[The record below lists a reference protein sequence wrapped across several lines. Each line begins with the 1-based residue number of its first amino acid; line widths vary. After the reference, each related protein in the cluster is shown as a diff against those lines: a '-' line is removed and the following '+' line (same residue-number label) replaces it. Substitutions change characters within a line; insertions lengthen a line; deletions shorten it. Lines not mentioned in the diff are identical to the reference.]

1 MTKVHKMVKTDFRK
15 WQKFMKLL
23 FFLSVRVKETYTS
36 INQSTNKKETY
47 ISIEE

>member
-1 MTKVHKMVKTDFRK
+1 MAKIYETI
-15 WQKFMKLL
+15 

-47 ISIEE
+47 ISIEEGNKCFLP